1 MRTLIVADPW
11 DIHAHAVAWGLEK
24 AGEDSLVLYTH
35 DFPQK
40 SAISL
45 RLDDVS
51 TQVQDEAGIEFTCA
65 RRHRAMTLADTDAVW
80 LRRWYQPLAS
90 SQLHPADS
98 KFAQVES
105 TEFMRS
111 AVHLFDERERFW
123 VNPLAAKLRADRK
136 PVQLLNAKA
145 VGLRIPRTLFSND
158 PGRIRGFFRDNGGR
172 AIYKPLT
179 AACWISDETS
189 HATFTS
195 VLSEELLR
203 NDASLANAP
212 GIYQEFLAKDFELRV
227 TVIGRSVFA
236 ARLDS
241 QKDGYYLTDWR
252 ANQLDNDIA
261 CELYELPEE
270 IEEKCLALMDRLGLV
285 FGCIDIVVT
294 PTGEHV
300 FLEVNEMGQFVW
312 VEDMNPR
319 LPLLDC
325 FVKFLISR
333 DPGFRYQPGWPV
345 CDFAE
350 FRAGFDAQKEVA
362 PDFARHV
369 PLPRSFEMQ
378 E

>member
-11 DIHAHAVAWGLEK
+11 DIHARAVAWGLEK
-24 AGEDSLVLYTH
+24 AGEESLVMYTH

-51 TQVQDEAGIEFTCA
+51 REEQERAGIEFACV
-65 RRHRAMTLADTDAVW
+65 RRNQPVQLADTDAVW

-90 SQLHPADS
+90 ADLHPADG
-98 KFAQVES
+98 KFAQAES
-105 TEFMRS
+105 GDFMRPPL
-111 AVHLFDERERFW
+111 HLPDERPRFW
-123 VNPLAAKLRADRK
+123 VNPLQAKLRADRK
-136 PVQLLNAKA
+136 PGQLLNARD

-179 AACWISDETS
+179 AACWVSDEKS

-212 GIYQEFLAKDFELRV
+212 GIYQEFLDKDFELRV

-252 ANQLDNDIA
+252 ANQIDNDIA
-261 CELYELPEE
+261 CEPYNLPEE
-270 IEEKCLALMDRLGLV
+270 IEEKCLALMGRLGLV

-312 VEDMNPR
+312 VEDLCPA

-333 DPGFRYQPGWPV
+333 DPGYRYQPGWPV

-350 FRAGFDAQKEVA
+350 FRAWFESQKDVE
-362 PDFARHV
+362 PDLVRHV

>member
-11 DIHAHAVAWGLEK
+11 DIHARAVAWGLDK

-45 RLDDVS
+45 RLDDVDHGA
-51 TQVQDEAGIEFTCA
+51 QDGAGIEFTCV
-65 RRHRAMTLADTDAVW
+65 RRQEPAVLAATDAVW

-90 SQLHPADS
+90 ADLHPADTRFS
-98 KFAQVES
+98 QVES
-105 TEFMRS
+105 GEFMRS
-111 AVHLFDERERFW
+111 TLHLLDERPRFW
-123 VNPLAAKLRADRK
+123 VNPLQAKLRADRK

-145 VGLRIPRTLFSND
+145 VGLRIPRTLLSND
-158 PGRIRGFFRDNGGR
+158 PGRIRGFFRENGGR

-179 AACWISDETS
+179 SACWISDEKS

-212 GIYQEFLAKDFELRV
+212 GIYQEFLDKACELRV
-227 TVIGRSVFA
+227 TIIGRSVFA

-252 ANQLDNDIA
+252 ANQLDGDVA
-261 CELYELPEE
+261 CEAYDLPEE
-270 IEEKCLALMDRLGLV
+270 VEEKCLALMARLGLV

-300 FLEVNEMGQFVW
+300 FLEVNEMGQFLR
-312 VEDMNPR
+312 VEDLCPA

-325 FVKFLISR
+325 FVKCLISR
-333 DPGFRYQPGWPV
+333 DPGYRYQPGWPV
-345 CDFAE
+345 WDFAE
-350 FRAGFDAQKEVA
+350 FRAWFEPQQHVE
-362 PDFARHV
+362 PDLVRHV